1 MQYSRLA
8 IAALAAA
15 CIFSAPVAQA
25 NTIQLTYENNLGNP
39 TGRITND
46 GAASPTIR
54 AGEFE
59 FSTTGDT
66 LYWDDGLSAFCIQID
81 MNLARTAE
89 YEIVSG
95 LGGFSHTQQG
105 HIAALFSNYYAAS
118 KASNVASAAF
128 QLALWEIIN
137 ENEMVNDGEVLGE
150 GGMSLS
156 LSGGSF
162 HATTFGGARSLA
174 NEWLANLGS
183 DSGTYEFYMFISPNS
198 QNLLAVRAVPEPAT
212 LALLGAGLIGGALM
226 RRRRKS

>member
-8 IAALAAA
+8 VAALAAA
-15 CIFSAPVAQA
+15 LVFSAPIAQA

-39 TGRITND
+39 TGRITDD
-46 GAASPTIR
+46 GTRSPTIR

-59 FSTTGDT
+59 FSTAGDT

-81 MNLARTAE
+81 MALAGTAE

-95 LGGFSHTQQG
+95 LGSFSETQQG

-137 ENEMVNDGEVLGE
+137 ESGDSGLN
-150 GGMSLS
+150 

-162 HATTFGGARSLA
+162 SATTFGGARELA
-174 NEWLANLGS
+174 NGWLANLGE
-183 DSGTYEFYMFISPNS
+183 DTGAYEFYMFISPNS
-198 QNLLAVRAVPEPAT
+198 QNLLAVRPVPEPAT
-212 LALLGAGLIGGALM
+212 LALLGAGLLGGALL
-226 RRRRKS
+226 RRRRKA

>member
-1 MQYSRLA
+1 MQYARLA

-15 CIFSAPVAQA
+15 LVFSAPIAQA

-39 TGRITND
+39 TGRITDD
-46 GAASPTIR
+46 GNTSPTIR

-59 FSTTGDT
+59 FSTAGDT

-81 MNLARTAE
+81 MALARTAE

-95 LGGFSHTQQG
+95 LGSFSATQQG
-105 HIAALFSNYYAAS
+105 HIAALFSNYYEAS

-137 ENEMVNDGEVLGE
+137 EDQASRESG
-150 GGMSLS
+150 LS

-162 HATTFGGARSLA
+162 SSTTFGGARELA
-174 NEWLANLGS
+174 NGWLANLG
-183 DSGTYEFYMFISPNS
+183 DDTGAYEFYMFISDNS
-198 QNLLAVRAVPEPAT
+198 QNLLAVRPVPEPAT
-212 LALLGAGLIGGALM
+212 LALLGAGLLGGALL
-226 RRRRKS
+226 RRRRKA

>member
-8 IAALAAA
+8 LAALAAA
-15 CIFSAPVAQA
+15 LVISAPVAQA

-39 TGRITND
+39 TGRITDD
-46 GAASPTIR
+46 GDRSPTIR

-59 FSTTGDT
+59 FSTAGDT

-81 MNLARTAE
+81 MNLAGTAE

-95 LGGFSHTQQG
+95 LGGFSPVQQG
-105 HIAALFSNYYAAS
+105 HIAALFSNYYTAS

-137 ENEMVNDGEVLGE
+137 ENEIFGEGEILGE
-150 GGMSLS
+150 GVNLS

-174 NEWLANLGS
+174 NQWLANLGT
-183 DSGTYEFYMFISPNS
+183 DSGAYEFYTFISGNS

-212 LALLGAGLIGGALM
+212 LALLGAGLLGGALM
-226 RRRRKS
+226 RRRRKA